1 MSIYETDDYLD
12 YTISCYGDIKAGKV
26 WADDISP
33 YIEGAQVSQ
42 YDALLDEVGHAVCEA
57 MIKDPSLTVEDAL
70 GQMEEQIKAKAP
82 ELYE

>member
-1 MSIYETDDYLD
+1 
-12 YTISCYGDIKAGKV
+12 
-26 WADDISP
+26 
-33 YIEGAQVSQ
+33 
-42 YDALLDEVGHAVCEA
+42 